1 MPNLTSDSQTLVR
14 AQKVDFSLLPRRFSC
29 SFSAGLDQVKR
40 TLHEMIIYP
49 NLHPHLFKGLR
60 APSRG
65 LLLFGPPGNGKTLIA
80 KAVATEAKMTFF
92 SVSAATLTSKWI
104 GEGEKTVRALFAVAK
119 FHQPSFIF
127 IDEIDA
133 ILSSRSSEEH
143 ESTRRLKNEFL
154 TQFGGALDSAD
165 VRVTVMGATNRPQ
178 DLDEAA
184 RRRLVRHRKKMSP
197 PPHRADIYFLSL
209 SAQARLRSP
218 PRV

>member
-1 MPNLTSDSQTLVR
+1 
-14 AQKVDFSLLPRRFSC
+14 
-29 SFSAGLDQVKR
+29 
-40 TLHEMIIYP
+40 
-49 NLHPHLFKGLR
+49 
-60 APSRG
+60 
-65 LLLFGPPGNGKTLIA
+65 
-80 KAVATEAKMTFF
+80 MTFF

-119 FHQPSFIF
+119 VHQPSFIF

-154 TQFGGALDSAD
+154 IQFGGALDSPD

-184 RRRLVRHRKKMSP
+184 RRRLPKRVYVPLPEFDTRHHLVKNMLRKEHTNLDNADLAQIGKLTEGYSCSDISQVCREAAMIPMREVDLASRAAISQSEIRP
-197 PPHRADIYFLSL
+197 LELRDFVEALKYVKYVTQIVPH
-209 SAQARLRSP
+209 ARFNS
-218 PRV
+218 